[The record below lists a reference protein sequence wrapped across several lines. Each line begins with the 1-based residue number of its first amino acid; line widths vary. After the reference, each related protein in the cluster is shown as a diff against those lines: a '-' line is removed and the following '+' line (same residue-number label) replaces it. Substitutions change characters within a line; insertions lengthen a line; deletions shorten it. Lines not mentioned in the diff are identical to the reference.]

1 MCFIFQFYSIERRQQ
16 LFTKRI
22 LVIFLCT
29 YEVSFVIPI
38 TSLNCTC
45 IEFQYCISIFLSNG
59 GRKYTTDSLQL
70 Y

>member
-1 MCFIFQFYSIERRQQ
+1 M
-16 LFTKRI
+16 
-22 LVIFLCT
+22 
-29 YEVSFVIPI
+29 SFVIPI